1 MSFDII
7 SATNPS
13 TYPPANEIQV
23 VQPQYS
29 AQHLG
34 DPIAI
39 GEKQN
44 LSVNLTQSQINPVYQ
59 LELNSETLSEENLL
73 NPGIKSIK
81 LKEIEQQSGQIDSV
95 STDIRIGSVKS
106 TLELDSEDIKT
117 KTKLTLLSGGGFS
130 FKMKKELQMGEL
142 KPNIQPVV
150 SFKKSLNWFQEQSK
164 TESKEKK
171 VSLQQEMR
179 FGVPRRLKLNSP
191 YLNSLK
197 IDQSGRINQGKE
209 IDDSSKDIENLTKSL
224 NSLITSQFGTN
235 NTTFSLEG
243 DLEDISAKFEFPV
256 PGILSD
262 ELEFKFKTNLPEVMV
277 DGKDLQNNMKSTLS
291 LKYGIDI
298 NDATKL
304 EIQSSYNLQTTDYKY
319 KIILMA
325 LIE

>member
-7 SATNPS
+7 SATSTS
-13 TYPPANEIQV
+13 TYPPAQEIQV
-23 VQPQYS
+23 VQPRYS

-34 DPIAI
+34 APIAI

-59 LELNSETLSEENLL
+59 LELNSEAFFEENLP
-73 NPGIKSIK
+73 NPGMSIK
-81 LKEIEQQSGQIDSV
+81 LEEIEQKSGQIDSV
-95 STDIRIGSVKS
+95 STDVKIGSIKS
-106 TLELDSEDIKT
+106 TLKLDSEDIKT

-130 FKMKKELQMGEL
+130 FKMKKEFQMGEL
-142 KPNIQPVV
+142 KPNIQPVI

-179 FGVPRRLKLNSP
+179 FGFPRRLKLNSP

-209 IDDSSKDIENLTKSL
+209 IDDSSKDIEDLTKSL

-262 ELEFKFKTNLPEVMV
+262 ELELKIKNNLPEVMV
-277 DGKDLQNNMKSTLS
+277 DGKDSQNNMKSTLS
-291 LKYGIDI
+291 LRYGIDI
-298 NDATKL
+298 NNATKL
-304 EIQSSYNLQTTDYKY
+304 EIQSSYDLQTTDYKY

-325 LIE
+325 LLE

>member
-7 SATNPS
+7 SATSTS
-13 TYPPANEIQV
+13 TYPPAQEIQV
-23 VQPQYS
+23 VQPRYS

-34 DPIAI
+34 TPIAI

-44 LSVNLTQSQINPVYQ
+44 FSVNLTQSQINPFYQ
-59 LELNSETLSEENLL
+59 LELNSEAFFEENLP
-73 NPGIKSIK
+73 NPEMSIK
-81 LKEIEQQSGQIDSV
+81 LKEIEQKSGQIDSV
-95 STDIRIGSVKS
+95 STDVKIGSVKS

-197 IDQSGRINQGKE
+197 IDRSGRINQGKE
-209 IDDSSKDIENLTKSL
+209 IDDSSKDIEDLTKSL

-262 ELEFKFKTNLPEVMV
+262 ELELKIKNNLPEVMV
-277 DGKDLQNNMKSTLS
+277 DGKDSQNNMKSTLS
-291 LKYGIDI
+291 LRYGIDI
-298 NDATKL
+298 NNATKL
-304 EIQSSYNLQTTDYKY
+304 EIQSSYDLQTTDYKY

-325 LIE
+325 LLE